1 MIVAKNTMRVMGT
14 SNLLPHYKLNQR
26 LVQENEDTKNITLKF
41 TNQWGAVNK
50 VNNSEEG
57 V

>member
-41 TNQWGAVNK
+41 TN
-50 VNNSEEG
+50 
-57 V
+57 